1 MERAIPD
8 KRARERMLPTLVGAG
23 VPSLTGWG
31 EVISVFS
38 NAVNARHGRGFLVS
52 LVDETRAM
60 TYLSVCVPALFRNQ
74 KKRLVPGDRIRFDGH
89 QLGTE
94 DFVVDLLRRPTWQG
108 TLTLKDVRGFDASK
122 ASLLKDGLLLKGRDG
137 GFLGLLR
144 GDGTDNPF
152 VDKAIQVLRGVQK
165 GLSQAARLKVLSG
178 LVGLGPGSTPSGDD
192 FITGVLLAE
201 EALGLLLS
209 TEAKAVADR
218 REPMIPC
225 SKDKEDLWLAI
236 NRTSDAGKTLLW
248 QALQGRFP
256 NYLIE
261 TVRSISDAEGK
272 QEIVD
277 AVEKAVGRGATS
289 GTDALTGFLFSMEG
303 RL

>member
-1 MERAIPD
+1 MEQAILD
-8 KRARERMLPTLVGAG
+8 KRARAPLLPTLVGAG

-31 EVISVFS
+31 EVVSDFS
-38 NAVNARHGRGFLVS
+38 SAVNIRHSRGLLVS
-52 LVDETRAM
+52 LVGDPRAM

-89 QLGTE
+89 RMVTE
-94 DFVVDLLRRPTWQG
+94 DFVLDFPGRPTWQG
-108 TLTLKDVRGFDASK
+108 TLSLKDVREFDASK
-122 ASLLKDGLLLKGRDG
+122 VSLLKEALLLKGRAG

-144 GDGTDNPF
+144 GDGNNNPF
-152 VDKAIQVLRGVQK
+152 VDKAIQVLHGVQK
-165 GLSQAARLKVLSG
+165 APSQAARLEVLSG

-192 FITGVLLAE
+192 FITGVLLGE
-201 EALGLLLS
+201 EALKLLLS

-248 QALQGRFP
+248 QALQGHFP
-256 NYLIE
+256 QYLIE
-261 TVRSISDAEGK
+261 TVRAVSEAKEK
-272 QEIVD
+272 KEIADVVER
-277 AVEKAVGRGATS
+277 AVSRGATS
-289 GTDALTGFLFSMEG
+289 GTDALTGFLFSTEG